1 MDRPQR
7 IICTSEALTDGG
19 DGVRFEADQNGERLP
34 AFAVRFG
41 GKVYAYLNRCAHV
54 QIEMDWMPGRFF
66 DSYGLYLICATHG
79 ATYLPENGRC
89 IAGPCKG
96 ARLTPIRV
104 TETQGKIFFE

>member
-1 MDRPQR
+1 MDKPQR
-7 IICTSEALTDGG
+7 LICASEALADGG
-19 DGVRFEADQNGERLP
+19 DGVRFEIEHDGELAP

-54 QIEMDWMPGRFF
+54 ALELDWTQGRFF

-96 ARLTPIRV
+96 ARLTAIPV
-104 TETQGKIFFE
+104 TEISGKVFLE